1 MRYLFDCWEEIG
13 RRIRAAKDVRL
24 YLDFDGTLVGYRPR
38 PDQVKLREKTRSALR
53 RLAEHRRVHVAIV
66 SGRRRGELGKL
77 LRAPSVEFLGLYGWE
92 DADKVSVSSR
102 TRASLAEVRKLFAGI
117 RKELPGIFVEEKG
130 ISVAVHFRDASKAV
144 ERRARER
151 LRKIVRRFGADLH
164 VIRSK
169 NVWDVV
175 PKEVRGKGV
184 AMRNALKGLRKPF
197 LAIYAGDDVTD
208 EPAFKV
214 VSKGIS
220 VLVGEP
226 RNTHARYGLRDP
238 QEVYAFLRLLEAEL
252 L

>member
-13 RRIRAAKDVRL
+13 RRIRSAKDVRL
-24 YLDFDGTLVGYRPR
+24 YLDFDGTLAGYRPR
-38 PDQVKLREKTRSALR
+38 PDQVKLREKTRSALS
-53 RLAEHRRVHVAIV
+53 RLANHRRVHVAIV
-66 SGRRRGELGKL
+66 SGRRRGELAKL

-92 DADKVSVSSR
+92 DVDKVSLSLR
-102 TRASLAEVRKLFAGI
+102 TQASLSDARKLIAGI
-117 RKELPGIFVEEKG
+117 AREMPGIFIEDKG
-130 ISVAVHFRDASKAV
+130 ISVAVHFRDASQAV
-144 ERRARER
+144 ERRAHEQ
-151 LRKIVRRFGADLH
+151 LRKIVRRFRADLH
-164 VIRSK
+164 VIGSK
-169 NVWDVV
+169 NVWDVT
-175 PKEVRGKGV
+175 PKEVRGKGA

-208 EPAFKV
+208 EPAFQV

-226 RNTHARYGLRDP
+226 RKTHARYGLRDP

>member
-1 MRYLFDCWEEIG
+1 MRYLFDCWDEVG

-24 YLDFDGTLVGYRPR
+24 YLDFDGTLAGYRPR

-66 SGRRRGELGKL
+66 SGRTRADLAKL

-92 DADKVSVSSR
+92 NADKVSLSLR
-102 TRASLAEVRKLFAGI
+102 TRESLSEVRKLFAEI
-117 RKELPGIFVEEKG
+117 AKEMPGIFIEDKE
-130 ISVAVHFRDASKAV
+130 ISVAVHFRGVSKSV
-144 ERRARER
+144 EQKAHER
-151 LRKIVRRFGADLH
+151 VQKIVRRYRADLH
-164 VIRSK
+164 VIGSK
-169 NVWDVV
+169 NVWDVT
-175 PKEVRGKGV
+175 PKEVRGKGA
-184 AMRNALKGLRKPF
+184 AMRNVLKGLRKPF

-208 EPAFKV
+208 EPAFQV

-226 RNTHARYGLRDP
+226 RKTHARYGLRDP

>member
-1 MRYLFDCWEEIG
+1 MRYLFDCWDEIG

-66 SGRRRGELGKL
+66 SGRTRADLAKL

-92 DADKVSVSSR
+92 DADKVSLSSR
-102 TRASLAEVRKLFAGI
+102 TRSSLSETRKLFSEIA
-117 RKELPGIFVEEKG
+117 KEMPGIFIEDKG
-130 ISVAVHFRDASKAV
+130 ISVAVHFRSASKTV
-144 ERRARER
+144 ERKAHER
-151 LRKIVRRFGADLH
+151 VRKIVRRFRSDLH
-164 VIRSK
+164 VIGSK
-169 NVWDVV
+169 NVWDVA
-175 PKEVRGKGV
+175 PKEVRGKGA
-184 AMRNALKGLRKPF
+184 AMRNVLKGLQKPF

-226 RNTHARYGLRDP
+226 RKTHARYGLRDP

>member
-66 SGRRRGELGKL
+66 SGRTRGDLAKM
-77 LRAPSVEFLGLYGWE
+77 LRAPSVEYLGLYGWE
-92 DADKVSVSSR
+92 DADKVSLSSR
-102 TRASLAEVRKLFAGI
+102 TRASLADVRKLFAEI
-117 RKELPGIFVEEKG
+117 AKEMPGIFVEDKG

-144 ERRARER
+144 ERRAHEEV
-151 LRKIVRRFGADLH
+151 RKIVRRYRADLH
-164 VIRSK
+164 TIGSK

-175 PKEVRGKGV
+175 PKEVRGKGA
-184 AMRNALKGLRKPF
+184 AMRNALKRLRKPF

-226 RNTHARYGLRDP
+226 RKTHARYGLRDP

>member
-24 YLDFDGTLVGYRPR
+24 YLDFDGTLVGYKPR
-38 PDQVKLREKTRSALR
+38 PDQVKLREKTRAALR
-53 RLAEHRRVHVAIV
+53 RLANHRRVHVAIV
-66 SGRRRGELGKL
+66 SGRRRAELAKL

-92 DADKVSVSSR
+92 DVDRVSLSPQ
-102 TRASLAEVRKLFAGI
+102 TAASLSEARKLFAELP
-117 RKELPGIFVEEKG
+117 KEMPGIFIEEKG
-130 ISVAVHFRDASKAV
+130 ISIAVHFRGASKSV
-144 ERRARER
+144 EQKAHER
-151 LRKIVRRFGADLH
+151 VRKIVRRYQADLH
-164 VIRSK
+164 VIGSR

-175 PKEVRGKGV
+175 PREVRGKGA
-184 AMRNALKGLRKPF
+184 AMRNVLKGLRKPF

-226 RNTHARYGLRDP
+226 RTTHARYGLRDP